1 MLIGWG
7 VPTIITGVTVIINYT
22 TNFIGYGEDGFCWI
36 GHVASFYIVFLAPV
50 ALSVLLN
57 FVTFFIT
64 TYLLFKASR
73 DQAKLE
79 KQKNTSYIRIY
90 LSVFSI
96 TGLTWTVGFVAI
108 LARGDW
114 AWYLFI
120 ILTSTQ
126 GFVICIAFLFTKK
139 VGSLYKELL
148 LPPISKTFS
157 FRSSS
162 NESTQITSV
171 RYAKKGEKVSTVSS
185 QSVSGNVSEIQ
196 EDTERGEKQTPVR
209 YAKKSVQTDPPIH

>member
-36 GHVASFYIVFLAPV
+36 SHVASFYIVFLAPV

-57 FVTFFIT
+57 FITFSIT
-64 TYLLFKASR
+64 GYLLFKASR

-90 LSVFSI
+90 LSAFSI

-108 LARGDW
+108 LARGEW

-148 LPPISKTFS
+148 LLMISKMFS
-157 FRSSS
+157 FKSSS
-162 NESTQITSV
+162 KESTSERHTGK
-171 RYAKKGEKVSTVSS
+171 REKVSTVSS
-185 QSVSGNVSEIQ
+185 QSVSRNISEIQ
-196 EDTERGEKQTPVR
+196 EDTERGEQQIP
-209 YAKKSVQTDPPIH
+209 AKKEIEECAN